1 MKNISM
7 LSSMNMINHYSLIVS
22 TNSYNICYLSWLVMA
37 REPAR
42 AGSFYNEL
50 AHYKTSRARTE
61 LLTNES
67 SELASF
73 EFFAQP

>member
-37 REPAR
+37 REQLA
-42 AGSFYNEL
+42 NQLEL
-50 AHYKTSRARTE
+50 THYK
-61 LLTNES
+61 
-67 SELASF
+67 AS
-73 EFFAQP
+73 